1 MADAKNGMINMAAVK
16 KTVVFFIGLLAVL
29 FLNFSPPLQAAEQ
42 AELMERWL
50 VSDSLSTRVVDH
62 GAWAVI
68 LGTYLLEDE
77 AGQTRF
83 DYGAVT
89 PEDRNLLDG
98 YIRMLS
104 RVDVDRL
111 TRDEQM
117 AYWINAYNALIVS
130 IVLSEYPVKS
140 INDIGGWF
148 FSPGP
153 WKEKRFR
160 VYLIRLS
167 LNDIYHRILR
177 PIWQDQRVHYAISCA
192 AKGCAALKPTPF
204 SGATIETDLELGA
217 YRFVND
223 GPAILTFRGEA
234 ITVSRIYEWYAEDFG
249 GSEQIILDYLKS
261 VANGD
266 LAFELARVEHI
277 SGHGFDWSLNDI
289 RGQN

>member
-1 MADAKNGMINMAAVK
+1 MGNARKAMINTAAVK
-16 KTVVFFIGLLAVL
+16 KISVFFTGLLVVL
-29 FLNFSPPLQAAEQ
+29 FLNISPPPRAAEN

-62 GAWAVI
+62 SAWAEI
-68 LGTYLLEDE
+68 LGAYLV
-77 AGQTRF
+77 AGEGGQAGF
-83 DYGAVT
+83 NYGAVT
-89 PEDRNLLDG
+89 PQDRGLLDG

-111 TRDEQM
+111 NRAEQM

-177 PIWQDQRVHYAISCA
+177 PIWQDRRVHYAISCA
-192 AKGCAALKPTPF
+192 ANGCAALNPTPY
-204 SGATIETDLELGA
+204 SGATIEADLELGA
-217 YRFVND
+217 YRFIND
-223 GPAILTFRGEA
+223 GPAILTFKGEA
-234 ITVSRIYEWYAEDFG
+234 ITASRIYEWYAADFG
-249 GSEQIILDYLKS
+249 GSDQAILSYLKS
-261 VANGD
+261 VARNEMA
-266 LAFELARVEHI
+266 LELALIERI
-277 SGHGFDWSLNDI
+277 SGHGFDWSLNDA